1 MGCAFCDIV
10 EKRRPST
17 SVFEDERIYAFRDIN
32 PQAPTHILVIPK
44 KHIPTINDLS
54 SEDRDL
60 VGGLVLRARDIARDE
75 GVAEKGYR
83 LVANCN
89 SWAGQTVYHLHFH
102 LLMGRRFRWP
112 PG

>member
-1 MGCAFCDIV
+1 MGCPFCDIV

-17 SVFEDERIYAFRDIN
+17 PVYEDARIYAFRDIN

-54 SEDRDL
+54 NEDRDL

-75 GVAEKGYR
+75 GAAEKGYR

-102 LLMGRRFRWP
+102 LLTGRRFRWP

>member
-1 MGCAFCDIV
+1 MPRHFCDIV

-17 SVFEDERIYAFRDIN
+17 PVYEDESIYAFRDIN

-54 SEDRDL
+54 NEDRDL

-75 GVAEKGYR
+75 GAAEKGYR

-102 LLMGRRFRWP
+102 LLTGRRFRWP

>member
-1 MGCAFCDIV
+1 MGCTFCDIV

-17 SVFEDERIYAFRDIN
+17 PVYEDERIYAFRDIN

-54 SEDRDL
+54 NEDRDL

-75 GVAEKGYR
+75 GAAETP
-83 LVANCN
+83 L
-89 SWAGQTVYHLHFH
+89 QIQYHPAPWHRTGPLS
-102 LLMGRRFRWP
+102 
-112 PG
+112 

>member
-1 MGCAFCDIV
+1 MGCTFCDIV

-44 KHIPTINDLS
+44 KHIPTINDLNR
-54 SEDRDL
+54 EDVDL
-60 VGGLVLRARDIARDE
+60 VGGLVLKARDIACEE

-83 LVANCN
+83 LVVNCN
-89 SWAGQTVYHLHFH
+89 SWAGQTVYHLHLH
-102 LLMGRRFRWP
+102 LLTGRNFRWP

>member
-17 SVFEDERIYAFRDIN
+17 PVFEDERIYAFRDIH
-32 PQAPTHILVIPK
+32 PQAPTHILVVPK

-54 SEDRDL
+54 NEDRDL

-75 GVAEKGYR
+75 GAAEKGYR

-102 LLMGRRFRWP
+102 LLAGRRFRWP